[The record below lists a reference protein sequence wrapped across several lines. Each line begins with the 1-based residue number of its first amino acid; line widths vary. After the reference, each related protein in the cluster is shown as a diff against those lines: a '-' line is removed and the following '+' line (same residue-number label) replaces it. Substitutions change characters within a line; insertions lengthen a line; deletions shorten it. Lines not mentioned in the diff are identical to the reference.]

1 MTRHQGG
8 RKNIS
13 SVVNKKKG
21 KKFLQLL
28 FPFFFFGFPCDIDNK
43 EKRKKFF
50 FQLTDGWIFFLSF
63 SALTDVDVCG
73 SPPDNSFTPP
83 NISAE

>member
-13 SVVNKKKG
+13 SVVKK

-50 FQLTDGWIFFLSF
+50 FSTDGWMDFFPF
-63 SALTDVDVCG
+63 FFRTDGCG
-73 SPPDNSFTPP
+73 CVRQPTG
-83 NISAE
+83 